1 MRALFLAASDEVI
14 AERNDIEVPDLKI
27 SPGKSLALIL
37 SLMRL
42 HSCCVLTCSARHLVI
57 VMPFIVLFYSF
68 IWIVYLI
75 NKLYSS

>member
-1 MRALFLAASDEVI
+1 MCALFLAASDEVI

-42 HSCCVLTCSARHLVI
+42 HSCCVLI
-57 VMPFIVLFYSF
+57 VAPDI
-68 IWIVYLI
+68 
-75 NKLYSS
+75 